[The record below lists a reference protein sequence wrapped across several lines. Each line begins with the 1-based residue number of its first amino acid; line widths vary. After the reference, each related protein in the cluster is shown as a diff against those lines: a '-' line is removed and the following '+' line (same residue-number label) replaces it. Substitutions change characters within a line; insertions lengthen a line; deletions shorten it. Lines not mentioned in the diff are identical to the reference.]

1 MRIALRTI
9 LRRACKDESGN
20 FALMFGAAS
29 SVLVMAIGMAVN
41 YAQLAMTRSNLLNA
55 LDAAVTSTARDI
67 TTGVIKETDARK
79 MVLAFL
85 GANAETGFADPGTL
99 SLDALNLDKT
109 TNRLSARAS
118 VDVPVAF
125 PVFTAAAT
133 QRITV
138 DSAALYSDR
147 KIEVAMMLDVTGSM
161 AGQKIKDLKKAAA
174 NAVKTFIGSQDPS
187 APRVRI
193 AIVPYAD
200 AVNTGDLVRYVH
212 NETAFTTAAAP
223 PFDPL
228 LYVSEENGGD
238 DMIAANGST
247 RKDRCAT
254 ERKGA
259 LKFSDASPLTGMVS
273 RDVRLGFCPDAEL
286 QPLTADKASL
296 LATIGSFKANGFT
309 AGGIG
314 VQWTRY
320 MLLPD
325 WADVLPAGSA
335 PTAYK
340 AKKTAKFAI
349 LMTDGEF
356 NTAFADV
363 ARNGDVHNQSNRSRN
378 AAEEHCRQ
386 MKADGIEVFTIGFM
400 LKETA
405 AKQVMRACASGD
417 TAAIAHYYEVA
428 TGEALDAAFQSIAA
442 NIERLAI
449 VK

>member
-1 MRIALRTI
+1 MRTALRTI
-9 LRRACKDESGN
+9 LQRACKDEGGN

-29 SVLVMAIGMAVN
+29 SVLVVAVGMAVN
-41 YAQLAMTRSNLLNA
+41 YAQLSMTRSNLLNA

-67 TTGVIKETDARK
+67 TTGVIKKNDSRE

-85 GANAETGFADPGTL
+85 GANAETGFADVGSL
-99 SLDALNLDKT
+99 SLDALDLDET

-118 VDVPVAF
+118 VDVPLAF
-125 PVFTAAAT
+125 PVFTTAST
-133 QRITV
+133 QRVTV

-147 KIEVAMMLDVTGSM
+147 RIEVSMMLDVTGSM
-161 AGQKIKDLKKAAA
+161 AGQKIEDLKTAAA
-174 NAVKTFIGSQDPS
+174 NAVETFLGSQAPS
-187 APRVRI
+187 TPRVRI

-212 NETAFTTAAAP
+212 NETSFTTGAAP
-223 PFDPL
+223 AFDPL
-228 LYVSEENGGD
+228 IYVSEENGGD
-238 DMIAANGST
+238 DMVVSGGIT

-259 LKFSDASPLTGMVS
+259 LKFSDASPLEGMIS

-286 QPLTADKASL
+286 QPLTADKDSL
-296 LATIGSFKANGFT
+296 LDTINSFKASGFT

-314 VQWTRY
+314 VQWARY
-320 MLLPD
+320 MLSPD
-325 WADVLPAGSA
+325 WADVLPADSA

-356 NTAFADV
+356 NTAFAGV

-405 AKQVMRACASGD
+405 AKQVMRACASDD

-428 TGEALDAAFQSIAA
+428 SGEALDAAFQSIAA